1 MKQTINIIAFF
12 FVLAIPFALS
22 SQTRKA
28 IPAGRYE
35 ALSGIKNSRTTQSS
49 EALVGVEKKAAASLF
64 WSEVLT
70 HVPEK
75 AVNLNFVLNGKVE
88 EYESTSLLS
97 KGLSL
102 SRNVNNQTKLIYSDN
117 LKRDESILKSLK
129 NKESLV
135 VLKDS
140 HELKDVLNMFSKFD
154 VILYQAETNANYF
167 LLKLK

>member
-35 ALSGIKNSRTTQSS
+35 ALSGIKNSRATQSS
-49 EALVGVEKKAAASLF
+49 EMALLSDKKASASLF

-70 HVPEK
+70 HIPEK
-75 AVNLNFVLNGKVE
+75 SANLNFVLSGKLE
-88 EYESTSLLS
+88 EYESATLLS
-97 KGLSL
+97 KGLVL
-102 SRNVNNQTKLIYSDN
+102 SKQVTPRTKLVFSDN
-117 LKRDESILKSLK
+117 LKRDENSLK
-129 NKESLV
+129 NLNNKESLV
-135 VLKDS
+135 VLKDKL
-140 HELKDVLNMFSKFD
+140 ELKEVLALFSKYE
-154 VILYQAETNANYF
+154 VILYQAEKDANYF

>member
-35 ALSGIKNSRTTQSS
+35 ALSGIKNSRALQSNES
-49 EALVGVEKKAAASLF
+49 TITLDKKEASSLF

-70 HVPEK
+70 HIPDK
-75 AVNLNFVLNGKVE
+75 STNLNFVTTGKLE
-88 EYESTSLLS
+88 EYESTSLIA
-97 KGLSL
+97 KGLVASKQITL
-102 SRNVNNQTKLIYSDN
+102 KTKLIYSDN
-117 LKRDESILKSLK
+117 LKRDESALKALKS
-129 NKESLV
+129 KESLV

-140 HELKDVLNMFSKFD
+140 RELKDVLAKLSQFEVM
-154 VILYQAETNANYF
+154 LYQAESNANYF

>member
-35 ALSGIKNSRTTQSS
+35 ALSGIKNSRANPSVETNNSADKKVSS
-49 EALVGVEKKAAASLF
+49 SLF

-70 HVPEK
+70 HIPDK
-75 AVNLNFVLNGKVE
+75 TNNLNFVLNGKIE
-88 EYESTSLLS
+88 EFESTSLLS

-102 SRNVNNQTKLIYSDN
+102 SRQITPQTKLVFSDN
-117 LKRDESILKSLK
+117 LKRDENFLKSLK
-129 NKESLV
+129 NKDSLM

-140 HELKDVLNMFSKFD
+140 HELKDVLAMFSKHD
-154 VILYQAETNANYF
+154 VILYQADKNANYF